1 MDDERV
7 TVAVVD
13 DDASVCRSL
22 RRLLMSAGYDVL
34 SYGSAAEFLDTY
46 PQGRGSCVVLDVRLP
61 GMSGLELQQEMAARG
76 LRLPIVFI
84 TGHGDIPMSV
94 RAMKAGAVDFLTKPF
109 DADQLL
115 ESVAQAVRREAEWRS
130 EQAERDAIAE
140 SLATLTPREREVLE
154 RVVTGMLNK
163 EVAHDLGV
171 AEKTVKVH
179 RARVMQKMG
188 VESLAELVH
197 LAETAGIG
205 LARR

>member
-1 MDDERV
+1 MENRRV
-7 TVAVVD
+7 TVVVVD
-13 DDASVCRSL
+13 DDGSVCRSV

-34 SYGSAAEFLDTY
+34 AYASATEFLETY
-46 PQGRGSCVVLDVRLP
+46 PQGRGSCLVLDIRLP
-61 GMSGLELQQEMAARG
+61 GMNGLELQHEMAVRG

-115 ESVAQAVRREAEWRS
+115 DSVAQAVRREAQMRS
-130 EQAERDAIAE
+130 EQAEVDAIQE

-154 RVVTGMLNK
+154 RIVTGMLNK
-163 EVAHDLGV
+163 EVANDLGV

-179 RARVMQKMG
+179 RARVMEKMG

-197 LAETAGIG
+197 LAERVGIG

>member
-34 SYGSAAEFLDTY
+34 TYASAAEFLDAY

-61 GMSGLELQQEMAARG
+61 GISGLELQQEMAARG

-115 ESVAQAVRREAEWRS
+115 ESVAQAVRRDAESRS

-197 LAETAGIG
+197 LAEKAGIG